1 MSPTGYQTGAY
12 SCPAGHL
19 RVQKNQQLADHPRH
33 HHAAADLDPDHETSS
48 STASRRLAAL
58 VAVRFA
64 LSAARFASP
73 AARFVPPAVRFALI
87 LAGTPMSACPLAPAG
102 QPAPEA
108 PGRCRLQSPKR
119 SRRRSSCVYA
129 AADGCS
135 WTGPSRAGY
144 QIPLVIPAAGM
155 GADPGA
161 MAPQADSALNSC
173 FHFLL
178 HDRAL
183 NLARRPDELCSS
195 GKRNLP
201 HTRDWVSCERQIRS
215 RTAVDFW

>member
-1 MSPTGYQTGAY
+1 M
-12 SCPAGHL
+12 CPAGHL
-19 RVQKNQQLADHPRH
+19 RVQRNQQLADHPRH

-108 PGRCRLQSPKR
+108 PGRCRRYRLRSPKR

-144 QIPLVIPAAGM
+144 QIPLGIPAAGM

-183 NLARRPDELCSS
+183 SLARRPHGCAGREQHTV
-195 GKRNLP
+195 P
-201 HTRDWVSCERQIRS
+201 HTRD
-215 RTAVDFW
+215 